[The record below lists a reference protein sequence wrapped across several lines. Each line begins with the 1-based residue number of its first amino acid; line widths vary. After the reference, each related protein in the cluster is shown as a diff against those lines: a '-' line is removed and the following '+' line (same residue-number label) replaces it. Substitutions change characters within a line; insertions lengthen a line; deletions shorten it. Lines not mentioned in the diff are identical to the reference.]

1 MRENKET
8 VEVGNVVTVF
18 EESKRGN
25 KWKMAVVEGLIRGHD
40 NVVRG
45 AKVRVIE
52 KGKPVRLSRPV
63 QTLYPIEVRSEEDLR
78 PVSSRETLTPEK
90 GARRNV
96 PKRAA
101 ALDAAWKTRAI
112 LDS

>member
-1 MRENKET
+1 M
-8 VEVGNVVTVF
+8 
-18 EESKRGN
+18 
-25 KWKMAVVEGLIRGHD
+25 
-40 NVVRG
+40 
-45 AKVRVIE
+45 RVIE

-63 QTLYPIEVRSEEDLR
+63 QKLYPIEVRSEEDVR

-90 GARRNV
+90 GAGRNV